1 MLLEEKQK
9 GDPHQS
15 GLVLVSQCGEQFLKV
30 SDSLPAGFI
39 VYFRKHCHCWDGRT
53 Y

>member
-15 GLVLVSQCGEQFLKV
+15 GLILVSQCEEQFWKV
-30 SDSLPAGFI
+30 SE
-39 VYFRKHCHCWDGRT
+39 
-53 Y
+53 